1 MVALYA
7 DVEGTESVGAAP
19 LVEGAARGIAV
30 VDVVVGCRCRCSR
43 RRVVRE
49 ESDGDASRQ
58 SWRLSMPKSMQSEP
72 SRTRCSPSFART
84 RCTSGMKA
92 FSGFTRTENA

>member
-7 DVEGTESVGAAP
+7 DVEVAESVDAAA

-30 VDVVVGCRCRCSR
+30 VDVVGGCRCRCSR
-43 RRVVRE
+43 KRVVRE

-58 SWRLSMPKSMQSEP
+58 SWRWSMPKSMQSEP
-72 SRTRCSPSFART
+72 SRTKCNHSFART
-84 RCTSGMKA
+84 RRMSGAKA
-92 FSGFTRTENA
+92 YFGFARTEYT